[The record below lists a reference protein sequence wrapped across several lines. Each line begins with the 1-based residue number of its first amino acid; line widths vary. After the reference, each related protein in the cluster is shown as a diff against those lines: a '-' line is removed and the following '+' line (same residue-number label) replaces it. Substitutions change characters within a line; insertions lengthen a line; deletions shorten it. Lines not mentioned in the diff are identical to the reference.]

1 MQNTVPNL
9 FKMQEMEMRRL
20 ETLNLRI
27 NVGES
32 VSATE
37 IFPKGGGMYFACV
50 CGGVGGG
57 APGTRVGVYAQ
68 LRVRP
73 PVARAIKRGRSGGRL
88 IADVTPGHPRPKD
101 HVVHRRRP
109 VARPPTD
116 LPRPA
121 SPRLDRSPTDPTH
134 RPTRS
139 RVATPRRGGKDTP
152 PDDALDRGRDDW
164 ERGGTGRP
172 KIIVEK
178 MWLTES
184 RKPSKV

>member
-1 MQNTVPNL
+1 
-9 FKMQEMEMRRL
+9 MRRL

-73 PVARAIKRGRSGGRL
+73 PVARAIKSRGRLAIPGRK
-88 IADVTPGHPRPKD
+88 ITSSSDRPC
-101 HVVHRRRP
+101 
-109 VARPPTD
+109 
-116 LPRPA
+116 RPA
-121 SPRLDRSPTDPTH
+121 SPRPDQSPTDPIH
-134 RPTRS
+134 RPPWS
-139 RVATPRRGGKDTP
+139 RVATPRWDALRTP
-152 PDDALDRGRDDW
+152 PDDALARLRDDW

-178 MWLTES
+178 KWLTES
-184 RKPSKV
+184 RQPSKV